1 MISKT
6 DLEIADGLI
15 LKFCKPVE
23 TLYGKH
29 VITPNMHLHN
39 HLKEVILDH
48 GPVTS
53 FWCFSF
59 ERFNEIL
66 GSTTTNKRF
75 VELQLMRQ
83 FLISRQLKD
92 MDLPEQYQDDFLHLC
107 SPTGMVNADVKEDVS
122 SFSWSVK
129 HEFNN
134 VATKA
139 PLHGI
144 NWRNDSGVTVPS
156 NYKLVHFDE
165 DDAAFL
171 RDVYQIM
178 YPESEIEMGS
188 LVESICKFG
197 LLNVCSTTSGSKMQ
211 PRGIRS
217 GKILASWPTDNGK
230 DVL

>member
-29 VITPNMHLHN
+29 VIMPNMHLHN

-75 VELQLMRQ
+75 VQLQLMRQ

-122 SFSWSVK
+122 SLSWSVK

-134 VATKA
+134 V
-139 PLHGI
+139 GI

-165 DDAAFL
+165 DDAALL

-188 LVESICKFG
+188 LVESIRKFG
-197 LLNVCSTTSGSKMQ
+197 LLNICSTTSGSKMQ
-211 PRGIRS
+211 PEGIRS

>member
-6 DLEIADGLI
+6 DLKIADGLI
-15 LKFCKPVE
+15 LKFCKSVE

-29 VITPNMHLHN
+29 VITLNMHLHN

-66 GSTTTNKRF
+66 GTTTTNKRS

-122 SFSWSVK
+122 PLSWSVK
-129 HEFNN
+129 HKFNN

-156 NYKLVHFDE
+156 N
-165 DDAAFL
+165 
-171 RDVYQIM
+171 
-178 YPESEIEMGS
+178 
-188 LVESICKFG
+188 
-197 LLNVCSTTSGSKMQ
+197 
-211 PRGIRS
+211 
-217 GKILASWPTDNGK
+217 
-230 DVL
+230 